1 MVRANKRFQIVAVL
15 RRVEILFK
23 EKTYRTS
30 KVIMNVS
37 KTKRAWI
44 VLYFFSSS
52 FFFNSGAFSTMIEKV
67 RAIGLSPTQITQMS
81 GYEISQKRTS
91 QC

>member
-44 VLYFFSSS
+44 VLYFFLPLFSLILV
-52 FFFNSGAFSTMIEKV
+52 FFQ
-67 RAIGLSPTQITQMS
+67 P
-81 GYEISQKRTS
+81 
-91 QC
+91 